1 MQTQIVSRLCVVRVE
16 RIVDFVLFS
25 LQTGNSDLSD
35 NDSESSVL
43 YRLDNGSSGF
53 DEDSSDD
60 NNSTYLI
67 NDDEIK
73 RNTNIKTSSKR
84 NRKRSSSLTEN
95 HVDKKLKFKHEYE
108 FEELHLGN
116 DKLTCIVPGCDS
128 QGNLNGIDD
137 THYTISNC
145 PLYHNMTF
153 EQCQEMYKKRS
164 KLKLNHQA
172 NSSKSSPKSSKN
184 KQSNLVNGDHS
195 KSPKKAN
202 STNKDPYSKLITVSY
217 QILK

>member
-73 RNTNIKTSSKR
+73 RNTNIKASSKR

-95 HVDKKLKFKHEYE
+95 HVD
-108 FEELHLGN
+108 
-116 DKLTCIVPGCDS
+116 
-128 QGNLNGIDD
+128 
-137 THYTISNC
+137 
-145 PLYHNMTF
+145 
-153 EQCQEMYKKRS
+153 
-164 KLKLNHQA
+164 
-172 NSSKSSPKSSKN
+172 
-184 KQSNLVNGDHS
+184 
-195 KSPKKAN
+195 
-202 STNKDPYSKLITVSY
+202 
-217 QILK
+217 